1 MQSIEEVLQSLKS
14 IVESYKSANDSRCYF
29 AELYRQMT
37 QRVSEGI
44 KNGAFENGARM
55 EKLDVLFA
63 SRYFEAIEAWDS
75 QTCSQSWKVAFS
87 ETEKNQISVLQH
99 LL

>member
-1 MQSIEEVLQSLKS
+1 MQSIEEVLQRLKS

-44 KNGAFENGARM
+44 NNGAFENGARM

-75 QTCSQSWKVAFS
+75 QTCSQSWKATFS